1 MPSPVSMP
9 PNIMTA
15 AFDTTSPG
23 LSVAVASARTPP
35 PCSIV
40 LETWR
45 PSVSHGGLRAGT
57 DLAADRDA
65 IDGGDDLVVPAQD
78 RRRLGVEQVER
89 RSDHLDRQ
97 RTGQIAADLG
107 AATRCERWRPAT
119 CGVLGR
125 VS

>member
-1 MPSPVSMP
+1 
-9 PNIMTA
+9 MTA

-23 LSVAVASARTPP
+23 LSVAVAVGEDAAPVLDRARDMA
-35 PCSIV
+35 
-40 LETWR
+40 LQR
-45 PSVSHGGLRAGT
+45 LYGGLRAGT

-65 IDGGDDLVVPAQD
+65 IDRGDDLVVPAQD

-97 RTGQIAADLG
+97 RTGQVAADLG
-107 AATRCERWRPAT
+107 AATRCERGDQRP